1 MSDSAVPG
9 RPSGLALDKRNL
21 TPEQEAI
28 VAHTDGPALVFAVAG
43 AGKTTSM
50 VHRIRALVEQGVP
63 SKRILA
69 SSFSRST
76 VGDLERGL
84 AGLGVE
90 GVQCRTLHSLGRSFI
105 AEAERR
111 GHRPRQLSNGE
122 VDPASMARILAAK
135 ARTQLAIERSID
147 TSALGI
153 AQSDV
158 EDQISAWKT
167 RLAYAHLDKEDLPD
181 TALEHATEAQHEN
194 EDFLTLYRY
203 AERLRE
209 ERGWI
214 TFDDMLREGWEVL
227 MRYDDVRAEAQGQFD
242 YVLVDEFQDVSPVQ
256 ALLLDVVTEPHRNYM
271 AIGDDDQCIYEWRGA
286 DPSFIL
292 DFAERYDADEYVISD
307 NFRSTGQQTSLA
319 HAVITQN
326 EQRHAKRIHPTRTFD
341 GDTHLRTSRGR
352 VAQARDL
359 VASIQAQLRDG
370 RTLQDLVILV
380 RQYAQTPFIE
390 QALIREQIPYR
401 IVGSSPF
408 YLRTQVQAL
417 LRHLFFATLERQVD
431 DGGWFSDRRRER
443 QYLDRFERVLLE
455 PNRYVSGTLLRTI
468 KRRARRSKRSALH
481 VLHTHLGDMHRRTAM
496 GIEDFLDV
504 MDELV
509 ERLEEPADQ
518 TVEWLIDA
526 MGYEAYIRRH
536 SAFQE
541 TAEDRIQTA
550 CSLVHFAKGLPSTR
564 VLLER
569 VKEISFN
576 RVDDGPGEESLE
588 IRSIHRAKGGEW
600 PVVFVPDCNEGTI
613 PDLTGLPEEE
623 PDAPPDAE
631 GDAAQNGTSTSD
643 TDEKN
648 SGEKDTEEKD
658 PEEKDPDEKGT
669 DEKGTDEKGTDEKG
683 TEDASL
689 SDNTA
694 EAPTSEV
701 SVAQRVIEG
710 ERRLFYVALTRACD
724 ELFLY
729 RDATEPVSPFL
740 QESEAESVLS
750 ACEDVRRVMHG
761 APEDLDMAAVARFC
775 AAVERLGMDRYLRER
790 WTPSPERLEGLRVQ
804 LRQLTSA
811 IEDAQLDIE
820 AYEDAIDAYES
831 KKKATLDPIN
841 EQLAHIRSKK
851 FVLPN
856 VEVPVAYD
864 GDSASHWTDRPV
876 RFVVG
881 ENGPIVMSGSV
892 TLGPVDFARDPD
904 SVAQEAVS
912 PLDPVHIRADV
923 ARASESGQTLFVKID
938 VGATRRR
945 LQTERRQAMKDLT
958 PPDEPNERIYILAG
972 SACRAGHERLT
983 QILQQSVAA

>member
-1 MSDSAVPG
+1 MSDTVAPG
-9 RPSGLALDKRNL
+9 RTPGLALDKQKL

-50 VHRIRALVEQGVP
+50 VHRMRALVEQGANP
-63 SKRILA
+63 KRILA

-84 AGLGVE
+84 AGLDVE

-105 AEAERR
+105 AQAERQ

-122 VDPASMARILAAK
+122 ADPASMARILAAK
-135 ARTQLAIERSID
+135 ARTQLAMERSID

-167 RLAYAHLDKEDLPD
+167 RLAYAHLNNEDLPD
-181 TALEHATEAQHEN
+181 EALEHATQAQHEN

-203 AERLRE
+203 AERLRQ

-227 MRYDDVRAEAQGQFD
+227 MRYEDVRAKAQGQFD

-292 DFAERYDADEYVISD
+292 DFAERYDAKEYVISD

-319 HAVITQN
+319 NAVITQN

-341 GDTHLRTSRGR
+341 GHTHLRTSRGR
-352 VAQARDL
+352 VAQARDI
-359 VASIQAQLRDG
+359 VAAIQTQLREG
-370 RTLQDLVILV
+370 RILQDLVILV

-417 LRHLFFATLERQVD
+417 LRHLFFATLERKVD
-431 DGGWFSDRRRER
+431 EGEWFSDRRRER

-455 PNRYVSGTLLRTI
+455 PNRYVSGTLLLNI

-496 GIEDFLDV
+496 GVEDFLDV

-509 ERLEEPADQ
+509 ERLDEPADQ
-518 TVEWLIDA
+518 TVDWLIEA

-550 CSLVHFAKGLPSTR
+550 RSLVHFAKGLPTTR
-564 VLLER
+564 ALLER

-600 PVVFVPDCNEGTI
+600 PVVFVPDCNDGTI
-613 PDLTGLPEEE
+613 PNLTGLPEEE
-623 PDAPPDAE
+623 PDA
-631 GDAAQNGTSTSD
+631 SSD
-643 TDEKN
+643 VDDKDEP
-648 SGEKDTEEKD
+648 EATRTEEKTTD
-658 PEEKDPDEKGT
+658 SPD
-669 DEKGTDEKGTDEKG
+669 DSASAPDD
-683 TEDASL
+683 DAARRSNVEI
-689 SDNTA
+689 SAT
-694 EAPTSEV
+694 
-701 SVAQRVIEG
+701 QRGIEG

-724 ELFLY
+724 ELLLY
-729 RDATEPVSPFL
+729 RDESEPVSPFL
-740 QESEAESVLS
+740 QESEADSVLS
-750 ACEDVRRVMHG
+750 ACEDIRQVMHG
-761 APEDLDMAAVARFC
+761 APGDLNLAATARFC
-775 AAVERLGMDRYLRER
+775 AAIERLEMDRYLRER
-790 WTPSPERLEGLRVQ
+790 WTPSQDRLEGLRLQ
-804 LRQLTSA
+804 LRTLASA
-811 IEDAQLDIE
+811 IDDAQSE
-820 AYEDAIDAYES
+820 VDAYDEAHRSYES
-831 KKKATLDPIN
+831 RKRETLDPMN

-864 GDSASHWTDRPV
+864 GDSPSHWIDRPV
-876 RFVVG
+876 RFAVG
-881 ENGPIVMSGSV
+881 ENRPIVKSGSV
-892 TLGPVDFARDPD
+892 TLGTVAFERDAD
-904 SVAQEAVS
+904 GVAEEAVS
-912 PLDPVHIRADV
+912 PLDPVHVRGDV
-923 ARASESGQTLFVKID
+923 ARASGTGQTLFVKID

-945 LQTERRQAMKDLT
+945 LETERRQAMKDLE
-958 PPDEPNERIYILAG
+958 PPDEPSELTYVLASSNCRSGHQRLNE
-972 SACRAGHERLT
+972 
-983 QILQQSVAA
+983 ILQESVGA

>member
-1 MSDSAVPG
+1 MSDSAASG
-9 RPSGLALDKRNL
+9 RTPGLALDKRNL

-50 VHRIRALVEQGVP
+50 VHRIRALVEQGARP
-63 SKRILA
+63 KRILA

-76 VGDLERGL
+76 VGDLEQGL
-84 AGLGVE
+84 AGLGVA

-135 ARTQLAIERSID
+135 SRTQLAMERSID

-167 RLAYAHLDKEDLPD
+167 RLAYARLDDENLPD
-181 TALEHATEAQHEN
+181 AALEHATQAQHEN

-203 AERLRE
+203 AERLRK

-242 YVLVDEFQDVSPVQ
+242 YILVDEFQDVSPVQ

-319 HAVITQN
+319 NAVITQN

-359 VASIQAQLRDG
+359 VASVQAQLRDG

-431 DGGWFSDRRRER
+431 EGGWFSDRRRER

-455 PNRYVSGTLLRTI
+455 PNRYVSGTLLRNI

-518 TVEWLIDA
+518 TVEWLIEA

-550 CSLVHFAKGLPSTR
+550 RSLVHFAKGLPSTR
-564 VLLER
+564 ALLER

-600 PVVFVPDCNEGTI
+600 PVVFLPDCNDGTI
-613 PDLTGLPEEE
+613 PNLTGLPEDE
-623 PDAPPDAE
+623 DDTPPDADGGSDENSTPTSGSNKKDSSKTNVENAPSE
-631 GDAAQNGTSTSD
+631 GLPQGS
-643 TDEKN
+643 E
-648 SGEKDTEEKD
+648 
-658 PEEKDPDEKGT
+658 
-669 DEKGTDEKGTDEKG
+669 
-683 TEDASL
+683 
-689 SDNTA
+689 
-694 EAPTSEV
+694 SEV
-701 SVAQRVIEG
+701 SSAQRVIEG

-729 RDATEPVSPFL
+729 RDESEPVSPFL
-740 QESEAESVLS
+740 RESEAESVLS
-750 ACEDVRRVMHG
+750 ACEEIRRVMHG
-761 APEDLDMAAVARFC
+761 APEDLDQAAVARFC
-775 AAVERLGMDRYLRER
+775 AAVERLSIDRYLRER
-790 WTPSPERLEGLRVQ
+790 WTPSPERREGLDVY
-804 LRQLTSA
+804 LRHLASA
-811 IEDAQLDIE
+811 MEEARSEIE
-820 AYEDAIDAYES
+820 AYEEACDAYASTKE
-831 KKKATLDPIN
+831 ATLDPIN
-841 EQLAHIRSKK
+841 DQLAHIRSKK

-856 VEVPVAYD
+856 VEVPVAYG

-876 RFVVG
+876 RFAAG
-881 ENGPIVMSGSV
+881 EDGPIVKSGSV
-892 TLGPVDFARDPD
+892 TLGPVDFSRDTD
-904 SVAQEAVS
+904 GVAQEAVA
-912 PLDPVHIRADV
+912 PLDPVHIRGDV
-923 ARASESGQTLFVKID
+923 ARASGSGQTLFVKID

-945 LQTERRQAMKDLT
+945 LQTERRQAMKSLAPPEEPGELT
-958 PPDEPNERIYILAG
+958 YILAG
-972 SACRAGHERLT
+972 NACRAGHERLT
-983 QILQQSVAA
+983 GILQVSVAA

>member
-1 MSDSAVPG
+1 MSNSVPSS
-9 RPSGLALDKRNL
+9 RTPGLALDKRNL

-50 VHRIRALVEQGVP
+50 VHRIRALVEQGANP
-63 SKRILA
+63 KRILA

-76 VGDLERGL
+76 VGDLKRGL

-105 AEAERR
+105 AEAEQR
-111 GHRPRQLSNGE
+111 GHRPRRLSNGE

-135 ARTQLAIERSID
+135 ARTQLAMERSID

-167 RLAYAHLDKEDLPD
+167 RLAYAHLDTENLPD
-181 TALEHATEAQHEN
+181 TALEHATQAQHEN

-203 AERLRE
+203 AERLRQ

-227 MRYDDVRAEAQGQFD
+227 MRHEDVRAEAQGQFD

-359 VASIQAQLRDG
+359 VASVQAQLRDG

-431 DGGWFSDRRRER
+431 EGEWFSDRRRER

-455 PNRYVSGTLLRTI
+455 PNRYVSATLLRTI

-518 TVEWLIDA
+518 TVEWLIEA

-550 CSLVHFAKGLPSTR
+550 RSLVHFAKGLP
-564 VLLER
+564 
-569 VKEISFN
+569 
-576 RVDDGPGEESLE
+576 
-588 IRSIHRAKGGEW
+588 
-600 PVVFVPDCNEGTI
+600 
-613 PDLTGLPEEE
+613 
-623 PDAPPDAE
+623 
-631 GDAAQNGTSTSD
+631 
-643 TDEKN
+643 
-648 SGEKDTEEKD
+648 
-658 PEEKDPDEKGT
+658 
-669 DEKGTDEKGTDEKG
+669 
-683 TEDASL
+683 
-689 SDNTA
+689 
-694 EAPTSEV
+694 
-701 SVAQRVIEG
+701 
-710 ERRLFYVALTRACD
+710 
-724 ELFLY
+724 
-729 RDATEPVSPFL
+729 
-740 QESEAESVLS
+740 
-750 ACEDVRRVMHG
+750 
-761 APEDLDMAAVARFC
+761 
-775 AAVERLGMDRYLRER
+775 LR
-790 WTPSPERLEGLRVQ
+790 
-804 LRQLTSA
+804 
-811 IEDAQLDIE
+811 
-820 AYEDAIDAYES
+820 
-831 KKKATLDPIN
+831 
-841 EQLAHIRSKK
+841 
-851 FVLPN
+851 
-856 VEVPVAYD
+856 
-864 GDSASHWTDRPV
+864 
-876 RFVVG
+876 
-881 ENGPIVMSGSV
+881 
-892 TLGPVDFARDPD
+892 
-904 SVAQEAVS
+904 
-912 PLDPVHIRADV
+912 
-923 ARASESGQTLFVKID
+923 
-938 VGATRRR
+938 
-945 LQTERRQAMKDLT
+945 
-958 PPDEPNERIYILAG
+958 
-972 SACRAGHERLT
+972 GHC
-983 QILQQSVAA
+983 SNA